1 MVPIIE
7 VRRLSKQYELGRVV
21 SPAEN
26 FREFLMRKL
35 KGSVRLG
42 GNQEKS
48 SPRRFWALQEVS
60 FDVAQGDVI
69 GILGRN
75 GAGKSTL
82 LKVISK
88 VTDPTEGTITLR
100 GRLGSLLE
108 VGTGF
113 HPELTGRENV
123 YLNGAILGMS
133 NAEIDRCFDEIVA
146 FSEIEKFLDMPVKRY
161 SSGMYLRLAFAVAA
175 HLNTE
180 ILIADEVLAVGDI
193 AFQRKCLRKMSEVSR
208 QGRTV
213 LFVSHNMAA
222 VDELCRRGL
231 VLDSGRLV
239 FEGSAKDA
247 IRYYTSTMFGEH
259 LTKSHVIDLTAALD
273 RRSPQGKFLQRLELY
288 ASGDQPLTAG
298 IPVGSRLK
306 VRVHFTLPRPTSVY
320 DLGLG
325 FNNAFGQR
333 VFTAHTLFEPDRDRA
348 QVLGLQTWVCE
359 IPSLTLLPGDY
370 ALRVWLDIG
379 NVEADL
385 IDSAAR
391 ITVLESDFYGTG
403 KLPSDGSL
411 VLEHHWSLS

>member
-1 MVPIIE
+1 MLPIIE
-7 VRRLSKQYELGRVV
+7 VKHLSKQYELGRRVNKG
-21 SPAEN
+21 EN

-35 KGSVRLG
+35 TASVRAG
-42 GNQEKS
+42 DKKPDADQG
-48 SPRRFWALQEVS
+48 RFWALQDVN
-60 FDVAQGDVI
+60 FDVAKGDVV

-88 VTDPTEGTITLR
+88 VTDPTEGVITLR

-113 HPELTGRENV
+113 HPELTGRANV

-133 NAEIDRCFDEIVA
+133 QSEIDKCFHEIVA
-146 FSEIEKFLDMPVKRY
+146 FSEIEKFLDLPVKRY
-161 SSGMYLRLAFAVAA
+161 SSGMYLRIAFAVAA

-208 QGRTV
+208 EGRTV
-213 LFVSHNMAA
+213 LFVSHNMGAIE
-222 VDELCRRGL
+222 ELCRRGF

-247 IRYYTSTMFGEH
+247 IRYYTGTMFGAH
-259 LTKSHVIDLTAALD
+259 STNSHVIDLTEALD

-288 ASGDQPLTAG
+288 ANGDKPLTGG
-298 IPVGSRLK
+298 IPVGGRFK
-306 VRVHFTLPRPTSVY
+306 VRVHFTVPRPTSVY

-333 VFTAHTLFEPDRDRA
+333 VLTAHTLFEPSRDQM
-348 QVLGLQTWVCE
+348 QVVGPQTWVCE

-403 KLPSDGSL
+403 RLPSDGSL
-411 VLEHHWSLS
+411 VLEQHWYLS